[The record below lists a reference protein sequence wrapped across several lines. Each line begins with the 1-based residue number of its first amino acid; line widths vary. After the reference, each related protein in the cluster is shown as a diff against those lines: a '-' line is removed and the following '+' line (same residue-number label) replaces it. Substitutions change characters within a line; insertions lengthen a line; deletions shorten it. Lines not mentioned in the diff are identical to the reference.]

1 MVDYIFSSYLFNCP
15 GFVYKPTR
23 RLDERRTKSKI
34 KNKMSL
40 LKVKNLNISYPTR
53 KETIVAS
60 KDVEFT
66 LERGEILGIVGES
79 GSGKSTIANAIINLI
94 DPPGEITGGSIK
106 IDKIELRDNEE
117 VIQKIRGKKIGF
129 VFQDPQTSLNPLFKI
144 KDQLIET
151 IQTHLDLDYQEA
163 LNRSIQLLEE
173 VGIDNA
179 EKRIEDYPHQFSGGM
194 RQRVVIALAISCEP
208 DLIIADEPTTALDV
222 SIQYQILELLKDL
235 TQKRNLGVIII
246 THDMGVIAETT
257 NKVIVMRY
265 GVIVEQG
272 DTKEL
277 LTNPKSTEARS
288 LVISVPPTNKK
299 IDRFKLISPDGKEI
313 TSDSKNL
320 TKKIIKT
327 WGVRE
332 NTNQKLLEL
341 KDVTKIFDDNSMAS
355 KFSFGPKKQIVDKVV
370 KAVDTVSFELFEG
383 ETLGLVGESGSGKST
398 IAKIITGLVRP
409 TSGEIF
415 YNNISLYNSKRKYQ
429 IDKSRGQIQM
439 IFQDPYSSLNPR
451 FKVRDIISEPIKLFQ
466 KNINRNE
473 LIQNT
478 HDLIDIVGMTRQS
491 LDRYP
496 HEFSGGQRQ
505 RISIARALATR
516 PRLLVCDE
524 PTSALDVSIQAQ
536 ILNLLKDIQDE
547 LHLTMLFIS
556 HDLPV
561 IRQMCNR
568 IVVLKNGGVCET
580 KETEDLFNNP
590 EHPYTQELIRLMPK
604 IESIV

>member
-1 MVDYIFSSYLFNCP
+1 
-15 GFVYKPTR
+15 
-23 RLDERRTKSKI
+23 
-34 KNKMSL
+34 MSFL
-40 LKVKNLNISYPTR
+40 EVKNLDISYPTR

-60 KDVEFT
+60 KNVEFT

-94 DPPGEITGGSIK
+94 DPPGEITNGSIK
-106 IDKIELRDNEE
+106 IDNNELRDNEE
-117 VIQKIRGKKIGF
+117 LIQKIRGKKIGF

-144 KDQLIET
+144 KEQLIET
-151 IQTHLDLDYQEA
+151 IQTHLNLGYQDA
-163 LNRSIQLLEE
+163 LKKSIQLLKE

-235 TQKRNLGVIII
+235 TKKRNLGVIII

-257 NKVIVMRY
+257 NKVIVMRD
-265 GVIVEQG
+265 GLIVEQG

-277 LTNPKSTEARS
+277 LTNPKSNEARS

-320 TKKIIKT
+320 TKNIIKT
-327 WGVRE
+327 WGIRE
-332 NTNQKLLEL
+332 NKNQKLLKL
-341 KDVTKIFDDNSMAS
+341 TDVTKIFDDRSLAINI
-355 KFSFGPKKQIVDKVV
+355 SFGSKNESTDKVV
-370 KAVDTVSFELFEG
+370 KAVDNVSFELFEG

-409 TSGEIF
+409 TNGEIF
-415 YNNISLYNSKRKYQ
+415 YNNISLYNSNRKYQ

-451 FKVRDIISEPIKLFQ
+451 FKVRDIISEPIKFFQ
-466 KNINRNE
+466 KNISHNE
-473 LIQNT
+473 LTQNVY
-478 HDLIDIVGMTRQS
+478 DLIDIVGMTRQS

-516 PRLLVCDE
+516 PLLLICDE

-568 IVVLKNGGVCET
+568 IVVLKNGSVCET
-580 KETEDLFNNP
+580 KETEELFNNP
-590 EHPYTQELIRLMPK
+590 EHPYTEELIRLMPK
-604 IESIV
+604 IESII

>member
-1 MVDYIFSSYLFNCP
+1 
-15 GFVYKPTR
+15 
-23 RLDERRTKSKI
+23 
-34 KNKMSL
+34 MSL
-40 LKVKNLNISYPTR
+40 LEIKDLNISYKTR

-60 KDVEFT
+60 SNVNFT

-94 DPPGEITGGSIK
+94 DPPGEITGGTIK
-106 IDKIELRDNEE
+106 IDNNELQNNEE
-117 VIQKIRGKKIGF
+117 IIQKIRGRKIGF

-151 IQTHLDLDYQEA
+151 IQTHLDLSYDEA
-163 LNRSIQLLEE
+163 LKKSINLLQE
-173 VGIDNA
+173 VGIENA
-179 EKRIEDYPHQFSGGM
+179 SKRIEDYPHQFSGGM

-222 SIQYQILELLKDL
+222 SIQYQILELLKEL
-235 TQKRNLGVIII
+235 TIKRNLGVIII

-257 NKVIVMRY
+257 NKVIVMRH
-265 GVIVEQG
+265 GLIVEQG
-272 DTKEL
+272 NTKDL
-277 LTNPKSTEARS
+277 LTQPKSTEARS

-299 IDRFKLISPDGKEI
+299 IDRFKLIGPDGSEI
-313 TSDSKNL
+313 TSSSANL
-320 TKKIIKT
+320 TKNIIKT
-327 WGVRE
+327 WGVRK
-332 NTNQKLLEL
+332 NTNQKLLDI
-341 KDVTKIFDDNSMAS
+341 KKITKIFDDQSMSYS
-355 KFSFGPKKQIVDKVV
+355 KKIDEKAV
-370 KAVDTVSFELFEG
+370 KAVNDVSFELFEG

-409 TSGEIF
+409 TSGELE
-415 YNNISLYNSKRKYQ
+415 YNSLSLYNSKRKYQ

-451 FKVRDIISEPIKLFQ
+451 FKVKEIISEPIKFFQ
-466 KNINRNE
+466 KNITRNDLE
-473 LIQNT
+473 QNVN
-478 HDLIDIVGMTRQS
+478 DLIDIVGMTRKS

-516 PRLLVCDE
+516 PRLLICDE

-568 IVVLKNGGVCET
+568 IIVLKNGAICET
-580 KETEDLFNNP
+580 NETESLFNKP
-590 EHPYTQELIRLMPK
+590 IHDYTKELIKLMPK
-604 IESIV
+604 IESII

>member
-1 MVDYIFSSYLFNCP
+1 
-15 GFVYKPTR
+15 
-23 RLDERRTKSKI
+23 
-34 KNKMSL
+34 MSFL
-40 LKVKNLNISYPTR
+40 EVKNLNISYPTR

-94 DPPGEITGGSIK
+94 DPPGEITSGSIK
-106 IDKIELRDNEE
+106 IDNYELRDNEE
-117 VIQKIRGKKIGF
+117 LIQKFRGKKIGF

-151 IQTHLDLDYQEA
+151 IQTHLNLNYQDA
-163 LNRSIQLLEE
+163 LKKSIKLLEE

-222 SIQYQILELLKDL
+222 SIQHQILELLKDL
-235 TQKRNLGVIII
+235 TKKRNLGVIII

-257 NKVIVMRY
+257 DKVIVMRH
-265 GVIVEQG
+265 GLIVEQG

-277 LTNPKSTEARS
+277 LTNPKSNEARS

-299 IDRFKLISPDGKEI
+299 IDRFRLISPDGKEI

-332 NTNQKLLEL
+332 KN
-341 KDVTKIFDDNSMAS
+341 KDKKVLQLAGVTKIFDDKSLISN
-355 KFSFGPKKQIVDKVV
+355 FSFGSKNESTNIVE
-370 KAVDTVSFELFEG
+370 KAVDNVSFELFEG

-409 TSGEIF
+409 SNGEIF
-415 YNNISLYNSKRKYQ
+415 YNDISLYNLKRKYQ

-466 KNINRNE
+466 KNINKNE
-473 LIQNT
+473 LTQNLY
-478 HDLIDIVGMTRQS
+478 DLIDIVGMSRQS

-516 PRLLVCDE
+516 PSLLICDE

-536 ILNLLKDIQDE
+536 VLNLLKDIQDE

-568 IVVLKNGGVCET
+568 IVVLKNGSICET
-580 KETEDLFNNP
+580 KESEELFNNP
-590 EHPYTQELIRLMPK
+590 EHQYTKELIKLMPK
-604 IESIV
+604 IESII

>member
-1 MVDYIFSSYLFNCP
+1 
-15 GFVYKPTR
+15 
-23 RLDERRTKSKI
+23 
-34 KNKMSL
+34 MSFL
-40 LKVKNLNISYPTR
+40 EVKNLNISYPTR

-79 GSGKSTIANAIINLI
+79 GSGKSTIANAIIDLI
-94 DPPGEITGGSIK
+94 DPPGEITSGSIK
-106 IDKIELRDNEE
+106 IDNDELRDNEE
-117 VIQKIRGKKIGF
+117 LIQEIRGKKIGF

-151 IQTHLDLDYQEA
+151 IQTHLNLDYKDA
-163 LNRSIQLLEE
+163 LKKSIQLLEE

-222 SIQYQILELLKDL
+222 SIQHQILELLKDL
-235 TQKRNLGVIII
+235 TKKRNLGVIII

-257 NKVIVMRY
+257 DKVIVMRH
-265 GVIVEQG
+265 GLIVEQG

-277 LTNPKSTEARS
+277 LTNPKSNEARS

-320 TKKIIKT
+320 TKNIIKT

-332 NTNQKLLEL
+332 NKNQKLL
-341 KDVTKIFDDNSMAS
+341 DVVGVTKIFDDQSLAS
-355 KFSFGPKKQIVDKVV
+355 NFSFGSKNESTEKVV
-370 KAVDTVSFELFEG
+370 KAVDNVSFELFEG

-409 TSGEIF
+409 TNGEIF
-415 YNNISLYNSKRKYQ
+415 YNNLSLYNSKRKYQ
-429 IDKSRGQIQM
+429 IDKSRGQVQM

-451 FKVRDIISEPIKLFQ
+451 FKVRDIISEPIRLFQ
-466 KNINRNE
+466 KNINTSE
-473 LIQNT
+473 LTQNLY
-478 HDLIDIVGMTRQS
+478 DLIDIVGMSRQS

-516 PRLLVCDE
+516 PRLLICDE

-536 ILNLLKDIQDE
+536 VLNLLKDIQDE
-547 LHLTMLFIS
+547 LHLAMLFIS

-568 IVVLKNGGVCET
+568 IVVLKDGVVCET
-580 KETEDLFNNP
+580 KESEELFNNP

-604 IESIV
+604 IESII

>member
-1 MVDYIFSSYLFNCP
+1 M
-15 GFVYKPTR
+15 
-23 RLDERRTKSKI
+23 DERRLKSKI

-40 LKVKNLNISYPTR
+40 LEVNNLNISYPTR

-94 DPPGEITGGSIK
+94 DPPGEITDGSIK
-106 IDKIELRDNEE
+106 IDNSELRDNEE

-151 IQTHLDLDYQEA
+151 IQTHLDLDYQDA
-163 LNRSIQLLEE
+163 LKRSIQLLEE

-235 TQKRNLGVIII
+235 TNKRNLGVIII

-257 NKVIVMRY
+257 NKVIVMRH
-265 GVIVEQG
+265 GLIVEQG

-299 IDRFKLISPDGKEI
+299 IDRFKLISPEGKEI

-341 KDVTKIFDDNSMAS
+341 TDVTKIFDDKSMANN
-355 KFSFGPKKQIVDKVV
+355 FSFGSKNETANQAV
-370 KAVDTVSFELFEG
+370 KAVDNVSFELFEG

-409 TSGEIF
+409 TDGEIF
-415 YNNISLYNSKRKYQ
+415 YNNLSLYNSKRKYQ
-429 IDKSRGQIQM
+429 IDNSRGQIQM

-451 FKVRDIISEPIKLFQ
+451 FKVRDIIAEPIKLFQ
-466 KNINRNE
+466 KKITSSE
-473 LIQNT
+473 LTQSV

-516 PRLLVCDE
+516 PRLLICDE

-568 IVVLKNGGVCET
+568 IIVLKNGMACET

-590 EHPYTQELIRLMPK
+590 EHSYTQELIRLMPK
-604 IESIV
+604 IESII

>member
-1 MVDYIFSSYLFNCP
+1 
-15 GFVYKPTR
+15 
-23 RLDERRTKSKI
+23 
-34 KNKMSL
+34 MSFL
-40 LKVKNLNISYPTR
+40 EVKNLNISYPTR

-94 DPPGEITGGSIK
+94 DPPGEITSGSIK
-106 IDKIELRDNEE
+106 IDNYELRDNEE
-117 VIQKIRGKKIGF
+117 LIQKIRGKKIGF

-151 IQTHLDLDYQEA
+151 IQTHLNLNYQDA
-163 LNRSIQLLEE
+163 LKKSIQLLKE

-235 TQKRNLGVIII
+235 TKKRNLGVIII

-257 NKVIVMRY
+257 DKVIVMRH
-265 GVIVEQG
+265 GLIVEQG

-277 LTNPKSTEARS
+277 LTNPKSNEARS

-299 IDRFKLISPDGKEI
+299 IDRFRLISPDGKEI

-332 NTNQKLLEL
+332 KN
-341 KDVTKIFDDNSMAS
+341 KDKKVLQLAGVTKIFDDKSLISN
-355 KFSFGPKKQIVDKVV
+355 FSFGSKNESTNIVE
-370 KAVDTVSFELFEG
+370 KAVDNVSFELFEG

-409 TSGEIF
+409 SNGEIF
-415 YNNISLYNSKRKYQ
+415 YNDISLYNLKRKYQ

-466 KNINRNE
+466 KNINKNE
-473 LIQNT
+473 LTQNLY
-478 HDLIDIVGMTRQS
+478 DLIDIVGMSRQS

-516 PRLLVCDE
+516 PSLLICDE

-536 ILNLLKDIQDE
+536 VLNLLKDIQDE

-568 IVVLKNGGVCET
+568 IVVLKNGSICET
-580 KETEDLFNNP
+580 KESEELFNNP
-590 EHPYTQELIRLMPK
+590 EHQYTKELIRLMPK
-604 IESIV
+604 IESII

>member
-1 MVDYIFSSYLFNCP
+1 
-15 GFVYKPTR
+15 
-23 RLDERRTKSKI
+23 
-34 KNKMSL
+34 MSFL
-40 LKVKNLNISYPTR
+40 EVKNLNISYPTR

-79 GSGKSTIANAIINLI
+79 GSGKSTIANAIIDLI
-94 DPPGEITGGSIK
+94 DPPGEITSGSIK
-106 IDKIELRDNEE
+106 IDDDELRGNEGL
-117 VIQKIRGKKIGF
+117 IQEIRGKKIGF

-151 IQTHLDLDYQEA
+151 IQTHLNLDYQDA
-163 LNRSIQLLEE
+163 LKKSIQLLEE
-173 VGIDNA
+173 VGFDNA

-222 SIQYQILELLKDL
+222 SIQHQILELLKDL
-235 TQKRNLGVIII
+235 TKKRNLGVIII

-257 NKVIVMRY
+257 DKVIVMRH
-265 GVIVEQG
+265 GLIVEQG

-277 LTNPKSTEARS
+277 LTNPKSNEARS

-320 TKKIIKT
+320 TKNIIKT

-332 NTNQKLLEL
+332 NKNQKLLEVTS
-341 KDVTKIFDDNSMAS
+341 VTKIFDDQSLVSN
-355 KFSFGPKKQIVDKVV
+355 FSFGSKNESTEKVV
-370 KAVDTVSFELFEG
+370 KAVDNVSFELFEG

-415 YNNISLYNSKRKYQ
+415 YNNLSLYNSKRKYQ
-429 IDKSRGQIQM
+429 IDKSRGQVQM

-451 FKVRDIISEPIKLFQ
+451 FKVRDIISEPIRLFQ
-466 KNINRNE
+466 KNISSSE
-473 LIQNT
+473 LTQNLY
-478 HDLIDIVGMTRQS
+478 DLIDIVGMSRQS

-516 PRLLVCDE
+516 PRLLICDE

-536 ILNLLKDIQDE
+536 VLNLLKDIQDE
-547 LHLTMLFIS
+547 LHLAMLFIS

-568 IVVLKNGGVCET
+568 IVVLKNGVVCET
-580 KETEDLFNNP
+580 KEGEELFNNP
-590 EHPYTQELIRLMPK
+590 DHPYTQELIRLMPK
-604 IESIV
+604 IESII